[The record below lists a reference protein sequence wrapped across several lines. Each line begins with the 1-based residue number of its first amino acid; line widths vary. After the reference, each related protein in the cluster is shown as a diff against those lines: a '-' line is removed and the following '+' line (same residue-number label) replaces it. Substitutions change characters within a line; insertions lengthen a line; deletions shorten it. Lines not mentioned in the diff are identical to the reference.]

1 MNKEQIIRKF
11 FQNEDDAISY
21 VRNRLLGDFDKAPPP
36 TSDRFIEEFPTDVL
50 QHLML
55 SKDLEDKAVFWNACF
70 HLFKEWRDPRKA
82 DGNSAAGLS
91 ELVYMIRQF
100 SRHHEEKFSE
110 EKERW
115 QEELKNPEHLRVDT
129 YIEQEKNM
137 VYTQNLSLVHIW
149 NLWPKTEWLKLYEN
163 ILKASEVNNEA
174 QFELMLI
181 AAQHLDW
188 DATKTRQLF
197 QWTLARDHLPK
208 TFYNEFFFH
217 RLYLC
222 RNHLNNTDIEE
233 QKNCQTR
240 LVDDILKTHGCLFET
255 LPREQK
261 KALGQA
267 LLEASKLFDLKSFK
281 CLDERKRFLLE
292 RELDDL
298 TQPPSENEVS
308 IHKFRTETSTGSKYM
323 SNQYAGGEQLVAT

>member
-1 MNKEQIIRKF
+1 MNKEQIIRQF

-50 QHLML
+50 QHLVL
-55 SKDLEDKAVFWNACF
+55 SSDLEDKTVFWDACF
-70 HLFKEWRDPRKA
+70 NLFKEWRDPGKA
-82 DGNSAAGLS
+82 DQDSTTGLG

-110 EKERW
+110 EKNRW
-115 QEELKNPEHLRVDT
+115 QEELKNPEPLRVDT

-137 VYTQNLSLVHIW
+137 VYSQNLSLVHIW

-163 ILKASEVNNEA
+163 ILKASKVNNEA

-197 QWTLARDHLPK
+197 QWTLTQDNLPK
-208 TFYNEFFFH
+208 TFYNEYFFR
-217 RLYLC
+217 RLHLC
-222 RNHLNNTDIEE
+222 GNHLNNTDIEE

-261 KALGQA
+261 KALGKA
-267 LLEASKLFDLKSFK
+267 LLEASELFDLKSFK
-281 CLDERKRFLLE
+281 FLDERKRFLLE

>member
-1 MNKEQIIRKF
+1 MNEKQIIKQF

-21 VRNRLLGDFDKAPPP
+21 VRNRLLGNFGKAPPP
-36 TSDRFIEEFPTDVL
+36 TSDHFIEEFPTDVL
-50 QHLML
+50 QHLVL
-55 SKDLEDKAVFWNACF
+55 SNDLEDKAIFWNACF
-70 HLFKEWRDPRKA
+70 RLFKEWRDPEKA
-82 DGNSAAGLS
+82 NQDNAAGLG

-100 SRHHEEKFSE
+100 SRYYEEIFNE

-115 QEELKNPEHLRVDT
+115 EEELKNPERLRVDT

-149 NLWPKTEWLKLYEN
+149 NLWPKTVWLKLYEN
-163 ILKASEVNNEA
+163 ILKASKVNNEA

-188 DATKTRQLF
+188 DAKKTRQLF

-208 TFYNEFFFH
+208 TFYNEYFFH

-222 RNHLNNTDIEE
+222 GHQTNNTDIKK
-233 QKNCQTR
+233 QKDCQTK

-261 KALGQA
+261 KALGKA
-267 LLEASKLFDLKSFK
+267 LLEASELFDLKSFK
-281 CLDERKRFLLE
+281 CLDRRKRSLLK
-292 RELDDL
+292 RELDKL
-298 TQPPSENEVS
+298 AQPPSEKEVS
-308 IHKFRTETSTGSKYM
+308 IRKPATEALSGGGFMSTA
-323 SNQYAGGEQLVAT
+323 YASAG

>member
-1 MNKEQIIRKF
+1 MNKEQIIKQF
-11 FQNEDDAISY
+11 FQNESDAISY
-21 VRNRLLGDFDKAPPP
+21 VRNRLLGDFGEAPPP

-50 QHLML
+50 QHLVL
-55 SKDLEDKAVFWNACF
+55 SSDLEDKTVFWNACF
-70 HLFKEWRDPRKA
+70 RLFKEWRDPEKA
-82 DGNSAAGLS
+82 DQDSATGLG

-100 SRHHEEKFSE
+100 DCYHEEMFSE
-110 EKERW
+110 EKNRW
-115 QEELKNPEHLRVDT
+115 QEELKNPELLRVDT

-149 NLWPKTEWLKLYEN
+149 DLWPDIKWSELYEN

-181 AAQHLDW
+181 AVQNLDW

-197 QWTLARDHLPK
+197 QWTLAQDNLPK
-208 TFYNEFFFH
+208 TFYNEYFFR
-217 RLYLC
+217 RLHLC
-222 RNHLNNTDIEE
+222 GNHLNNTDIEE

-240 LVDDILKTHGCLFET
+240 LVDNILNNHGWFFDILPST
-255 LPREQK
+255 QK
-261 KALGQA
+261 RPLGEA

-281 CLDERKRFLLE
+281 CLDERKRFLLK

-308 IHKFRTETSTGSKYM
+308 IHKLRTETSTGSKYM